1 MVLIC
6 LCGAMYVKMRQN
18 FNALITTK
26 ANYVNK
32 LWVKRNTK
40 FELESLKTLD
50 ELFALMNNTHC
61 VKFINTKV
69 VLMIYIPIGQM

>member
-1 MVLIC
+1 
-6 LCGAMYVKMRQN
+6 MRQN
-18 FNALITTK
+18 CDTIITKK

-50 ELFALMNNTHC
+50 ELFALMHNTHC
-61 VKFINTKV
+61 VKFINT
-69 VLMIYIPIGQM
+69 L